1 MCKGKLARKSVG
13 RLILTLR
20 AGKIEEDEQ
29 NITLVAQ
36 RDRKKRPGGKINLR
50 SFPEKTKSLH

>member
-1 MCKGKLARKSVG
+1 LARKSVG

-36 RDRKKRPGGKINLR
+36 RDRKKKTWRKNKFEV
-50 SFPEKTKSLH
+50 FPRKDKKPPLI